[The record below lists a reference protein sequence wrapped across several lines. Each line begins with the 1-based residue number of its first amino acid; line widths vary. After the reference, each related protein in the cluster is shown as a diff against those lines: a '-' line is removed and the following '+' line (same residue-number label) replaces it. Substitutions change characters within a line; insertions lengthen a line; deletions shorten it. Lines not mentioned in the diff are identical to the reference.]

1 MFIMSA
7 QPQQTYIYDNHGRPI
22 SYVRLAVTDRCNL
35 RCFYCMP
42 AEGIK
47 YVPRKQLLSYEEMER
62 ILGVLVAMGINKLRI
77 TGGEPFVRQDL
88 VGFLEKAASIP
99 GLEQV
104 HITTNGVLTAPY
116 IDQLKAIGI
125 RSINLSIDT
134 LDRER
139 FHLITRRDEVHKVEA
154 TMYKILDAGIPL
166 KINAVVIEGKNE
178 EDLVL
183 LSKLTKNLPI
193 GVRFI
198 EEMPFNGEGAHYP
211 KLKWNHQKMLTHLEQ
226 HFGSLEKIADDDH
239 STSRNYRIPGHL
251 GTIGIIPAFSRTFC
265 GTCNRIRITSQG
277 LLKTCLYD
285 RGVLDIRELLR
296 NGATDHLIK
305 ASFLKAFGNRARD
318 GFAAESRRNTAVAE
332 SMSEIGG

>member
-1 MFIMSA
+1 MS
-7 QPQQTYIYDNHGRPI
+7 TSSHTSEIFDNHGRPI
-22 SYVRLAVTDRCNL
+22 TYVRLAVTDRCNL

-47 YVPRKQLLSYEEMER
+47 YVPKKELLSYEEMER
-62 ILGVLVAMGINKLRI
+62 VLRVLCSMGINKLRI

-88 VGFLEKAASIP
+88 IGFLEKAVNIP

-104 HITTNGVLTAPY
+104 HITTNGVLTTPY
-116 IDQLKAIGI
+116 IPQLKQLCIS
-125 RSINLSIDT
+125 SINLSIDT
-134 LDRER
+134 LDRQR
-139 FHLITRRDEVHKVEA
+139 FHLITRRDEVHKVEE
-154 TMYKILDAGIPL
+154 TMYKVLEAGIPL

-183 LSKLTKNLPI
+183 LSNLTRHLPL

-211 KLKWNHQKMLTHLEQ
+211 KLKWNHRKILEHLTA
-226 HFGSLEKIADDDH
+226 HFGSLTKVNDDAH
-239 STSRNYRIPGHL
+239 STSTNYRIPGHL

-265 GTCNRIRITSQG
+265 GACNRIRITSQG

-285 RGVLDIRELLR
+285 HGVLDIKALLR
-296 NGATDHLIK
+296 SGAED
-305 ASFLKAFGNRARD
+305 ADLKQAFINAFGQRARD
-318 GFAAESRRNTAVAE
+318 GFEAESRRPSEVAE